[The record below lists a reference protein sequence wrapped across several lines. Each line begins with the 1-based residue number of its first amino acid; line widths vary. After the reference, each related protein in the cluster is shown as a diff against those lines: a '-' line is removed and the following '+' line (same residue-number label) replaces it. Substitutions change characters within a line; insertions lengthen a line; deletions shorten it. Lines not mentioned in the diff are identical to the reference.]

1 MTDLPLPLYGDGS
14 QHWRS
19 NNSSFQKNGHSNT
32 ARLILAF
39 KSDKQNSSMESM
51 QQKTNLFDLLKD
63 DNLV

>member
-19 NNSSFQKNGHSNT
+19 NNSGFQKNGHNNT